1 MSGSGTEGSA
11 VRHRHDARLRPSY
24 SPDDSIQPRLSNLIL
39 TTISGR
45 FLRDDEIADTQFTS
59 HAGMS
64 HARMAHEKE
73 VAAGAPLSYG
83 QLRPEA
89 IP

>member
-1 MSGSGTEGSA
+1 
-11 VRHRHDARLRPSY
+11 
-24 SPDDSIQPRLSNLIL
+24 LIL

-45 FLRDDEIADTQFTS
+45 FLRDHEIADTQLTS

-83 QLRPEA
+83 QTRPEA
-89 IP
+89 IR